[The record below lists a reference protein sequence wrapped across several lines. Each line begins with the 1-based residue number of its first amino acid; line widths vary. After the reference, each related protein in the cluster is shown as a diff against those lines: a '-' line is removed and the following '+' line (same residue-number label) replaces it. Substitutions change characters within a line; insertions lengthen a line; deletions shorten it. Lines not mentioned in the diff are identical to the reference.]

1 MRSFAS
7 PSEPPRQE
15 PIPMSDSVG
24 LDAEQAGSCC
34 AAIAEFRRRAAER
47 SEQHKQADTAE
58 DPAASSSDPT
68 RDA

>member
-1 MRSFAS
+1 M
-7 PSEPPRQE
+7 SES
-15 PIPMSDSVG
+15 IG
-24 LDAEQAGSCC
+24 LDAEQTGSCC

-58 DPAASSSDPT
+58 DLAASSSDPT